1 MTSWA
6 LLLLASVLMAT
17 PGLTFSGQSPEDH
30 DLSMADMSEEEQFFE
45 ILAREALK
53 SDPIIFTCKPC
64 KFMIRMLRKSLGED
78 IDEEAIK
85 QGASMLCRKT
95 FMPKMLCDDIISRY
109 LSAVTQGIL
118 NDKSPQE
125 ICVKIRMCRGK
136 IGLGAS
142 GALADPGE
150 KHRIFSD
157 HRQLLPS

>member
-30 DLSMADMSEEEQFFE
+30 DLSMADMTEEEQFFE

-53 SDPIIFTCKPC
+53 
-64 KFMIRMLRKSLGED
+64 
-78 IDEEAIK
+78 EAIK